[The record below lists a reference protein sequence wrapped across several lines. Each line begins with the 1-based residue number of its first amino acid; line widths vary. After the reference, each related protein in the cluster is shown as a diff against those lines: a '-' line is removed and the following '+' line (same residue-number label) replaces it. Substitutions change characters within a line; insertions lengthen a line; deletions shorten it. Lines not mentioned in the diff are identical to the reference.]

1 MSSSADPPL
10 SGATEAGPTARDGA
24 PPEVPLDLPGVQAL
38 RDAALGALRRL
49 TPTPDE
55 LARWER
61 DHLGRRAPLARCRAR
76 LGELPRERRAEL
88 GKALADALRELTSAA
103 AEPARSA
110 AEARFEHERIDPT
123 VPPVDQD
130 PGGLHPITLL
140 TRECL
145 RHFGE
150 LGFAHLDSPWVETVA
165 HSFDIL
171 GVPADHPTR
180 GLDRSFYLS
189 ADTLLRSHTTASQ
202 AGVLERE
209 RPAGPMR
216 FVVTGP
222 CFRNGVPT
230 PRTHTQFHQ
239 FEVVALGPQIRLS
252 DLKGLT
258 LGFVEDVMGPG
269 FAPRFR
275 FRSFPYASPGV
286 AVDVDCRPCGTA
298 GCELCRGSGRLEIM
312 GGGMLVPEILRI
324 GCDPARTRGLALAIS
339 LERVLALRHG
349 LRDIRHFL
357 QNDLRVLTQF
367 VR

>member
-1 MSSSADPPL
+1 M
-10 SGATEAGPTARDGA
+10 
-24 PPEVPLDLPGVQAL
+24 PLDLPGVQAL

-269 FAPRFR
+269 FAPGSGSA
-275 FRSFPYASPGV
+275 RSPTPRRAWPWTSTAGRAARRAASCAGAAGGWRSWAAACWSPRSCGSAATRRGPG
-286 AVDVDCRPCGTA
+286 ASHWPSRWNGCWRCGTA
-298 GCELCRGSGRLEIM
+298 CATSGTSSRTTCAFSPSSSDDPPDEPPDDEPPDDPPDEVTGS
-312 GGGMLVPEILRI
+312 
-324 GCDPARTRGLALAIS
+324 
-339 LERVLALRHG
+339 
-349 LRDIRHFL
+349 
-357 QNDLRVLTQF
+357 
-367 VR
+367 